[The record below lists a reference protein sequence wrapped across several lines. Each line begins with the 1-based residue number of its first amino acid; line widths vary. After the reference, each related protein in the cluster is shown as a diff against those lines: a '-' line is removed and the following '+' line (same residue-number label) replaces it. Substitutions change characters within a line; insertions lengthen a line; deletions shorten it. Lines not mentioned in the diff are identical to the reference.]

1 MEIANTNAS
10 RKITLGNPQ
19 YNILITKANIRKQ
32 MKTIDK
38 TLITHRLKI
47 KGESLTYNRVLTNVY
62 RIYRDVVI
70 QYDDR
75 QRRML
80 TLLNW
85 I

>member
-1 MEIANTNAS
+1 MNIGKPQHEHLLTNC
-10 RKITLGNPQ
+10 KIH
-19 YNILITKANIRKQ
+19 KE
-32 MKTIDK
+32 MKIIDK

-62 RIYRDVVI
+62 RIYRDI
-70 QYDDR
+70 IINYDDR